1 MSRVRVLLPL
11 FESDKI
17 FADRFYRIS
26 FLLIEKVRNRKGNK
40 MKRMI
45 FAAVLLFCMAG
56 CGMAQLPF
64 DSETETKLE
73 NGTEDGKGLE
83 EMWGRPER
91 IVCWGDSLTFG
102 EGGDGTTFPG
112 ILAEKT
118 NLEVYNYGVQGETAE
133 QIGIRMGAFP
143 MTVGSF
149 EIPAE
154 QIPVEVSLYHL
165 EKDPIM
171 MRLGDCG
178 INPCNIAGVEG
189 VLAYDAT
196 EDKYYFTRKETGSVL
211 WAEEGTKVET
221 FAARDKK
228 PSDIVILFAGSNRAP
243 DIEQVGELIETENQM
258 LEYLGSDR
266 YLVIGLT
273 SLALVPDVVPINEAL
288 AAEFGEHFL
297 DIRAYL
303 LERGLVDAGVA
314 PTSQDEDDLEAGEI
328 PSSLRVDI
336 VHGNETF
343 YRIIGEQVFEKL
355 RELRYITE
363 DEME

>member
-1 MSRVRVLLPL
+1 
-11 FESDKI
+11 
-17 FADRFYRIS
+17 
-26 FLLIEKVRNRKGNK
+26 

-45 FAAVLLFCMAG
+45 VVAALLFCVAG
-56 CGMAQLPF
+56 CGIAQF
-64 DSETETKLE
+64 SSDSETETKPETETEVGKASDELQ
-73 NGTEDGKGLE
+73 GT
-83 EMWGRPER
+83 PER

-102 EGGDGTTFPG
+102 EGGAGTTFPG

-149 EIPAE
+149 EIPADRK
-154 QIPVEVSLYHL
+154 PAEVSLYRL
-165 EKDPIM
+165 GEDPIM
-171 MRLGDCG
+171 MRLGDAG
-178 INPCNIAGVEG
+178 INPCRIAGIEG
-189 VLAYDAT
+189 TLAYDAAG
-196 EDKYYFTRKETGSVL
+196 DRYSFTRTEAGSAVR
-211 WAEEGTKVET
+211 AEEGTGVET
-221 FAARDKK
+221 FAARDKN

-243 DIEQVGELIETENQM
+243 DIEQVGELIKTENQM

-288 AAEFGEHFL
+288 AAEFGDHFL

-303 LERGLVDAGVA
+303 LDRGLADAGIL
-314 PTSQDEDDLEAGEI
+314 PTAQDENDLAAGEI

-343 YRIIGEQVFEKL
+343 YRLIGEQVFEKL
-355 RELRYITE
+355 KELHYLTE
-363 DEME
+363 EEIR